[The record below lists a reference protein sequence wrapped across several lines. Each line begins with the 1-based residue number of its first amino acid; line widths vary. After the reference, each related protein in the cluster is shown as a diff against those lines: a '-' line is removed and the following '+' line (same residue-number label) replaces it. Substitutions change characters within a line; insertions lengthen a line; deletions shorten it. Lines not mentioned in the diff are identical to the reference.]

1 MDISRRKFL
10 LGAGATALAAPGL
23 GGLMLEQKGVE
34 YQFARR
40 NSLWSDELSAQ
51 PPLASLQGDRKVDV
65 AIVGGGYTGLSCAYY
80 LKQFRPDW
88 TVIVL
93 ESHQIGSGASSRNS
107 GVVSA
112 RQVGISDLEMPQRG
126 LNRLRE
132 FIAKEEISC
141 DFTAASTLMMV
152 ASGGRMPDLAP
163 GERWIPGPE
172 LSEKISSRYYGGA
185 VDTPDN
191 FTIHPAKL
199 VAGHARAATRVGVEL
214 FERSPVLSITDGK
227 VAKLNT
233 PQGTVLADKVLIAT
247 NAYTPRLGY
256 YQSAMYPIHQYSL
269 ATGKL
274 SSAEIASLGLD
285 RWSLRF
291 EKNILPVTFSLT
303 PSGHFFVRM
312 VLGYASFNSCQ
323 WPDLNAAKQ
332 LARKL
337 FVQRYPSIRHM
348 DLSHGWHG
356 VTGHTLMMRPLVG
369 AYGQGTIH
377 VSAAYNGLG
386 IMPAH
391 NSGYLSACQITGQ
404 VDDDYKIL
412 TNASSKIPMPGDF
425 YRSLM
430 LKPFMQMMTPV

>member
-1 MDISRRKFL
+1 MGISRRSFL
-10 LGAGATALAAPGL
+10 MGAGVTALAAPGL
-23 GGLMLEQKGVE
+23 GGLMLEQQGVE
-34 YQFARR
+34 YQFARG
-40 NSLWSDELSAQ
+40 NSLWSNEMPRLPAR
-51 PPLASLQGDRKVDV
+51 ASLQGDRQVDV

-80 LKQFRPDW
+80 IKQLRPDW

-112 RQVGISDLEMPQRG
+112 RQVGIADLDMPQRG

-132 FIAKEEISC
+132 FIAKEEIDC

-152 ASGGRMPDLAP
+152 PSGGRAP
-163 GERWIPGPE
+163 ALGKGERWIPGPR
-172 LSEKISSRYYGGA
+172 LSENIGSRYYSGA
-185 VDTPDN
+185 VDTPNN
-191 FTIHPAKL
+191 FKIHPAKL
-199 VAGHARAATRVGVEL
+199 VAGHAKAAIRVGVEL
-214 FERSPVLSITDGK
+214 FETSPVLSITDGK
-227 VAKLNT
+227 IAKLAT
-233 PQGTVLADKVLIAT
+233 PQGTVLANNVLIAT

-269 ATGKL
+269 ATDKL
-274 SSAEIASLGLD
+274 SRADIARLGLD

-291 EKNILPVTFSLT
+291 ENNVLPVTFSLT

-332 LARKL
+332 LASKL
-337 FVQRYPSIRHM
+337 FEQRYPGIR
-348 DLSHGWHG
+348 DLGLSHGWHG
-356 VTGHTLMMRPLVG
+356 VTGHTPMMRPLVG

-391 NSGYLSACQITGQ
+391 NSGYLSACQITGE
-404 VDDDYKIL
+404 VDNDYKIL
-412 TNASSKIPMPGDF
+412 TQASSKIPMPGDL